1 MNMTRTLRLAALAVS
16 ALICASATAT
26 DRAAIARY
34 YSGAAGLKG
43 ADLKTAIRDIIRKHN
58 VVGYGSGQ
66 SNTTWWAFY
75 ATDRADDGTVINRY
89 SDATFC
95 FGNRGSAASGMNI
108 EHSFPKSWWGG
119 GKNDAYKDLF
129 NLYPSPSADNS
140 QKSNYPMALVTN
152 VIHDSG
158 EGYDKV
164 GTGMVDG
171 SVRNCWEPGDR
182 WKGDFARS
190 YMYMAVCY
198 AELTWVNVGLQTLQN
213 DEWPTLKAW
222 AQKLYRSWSDAD
234 KVDATEA
241 SRNEAV
247 YTIQG
252 NRNPFVDFPFL
263 CQYIWGDSVDV
274 AFDPELSVTTA
285 TDDSRYADLSAPD
298 SPGTPDPEPSPY
310 VYYADCKSDFGSMT
324 ADVISGDLTS
334 VWTQTANYG
343 WKASAYAGGS
353 AHEAEASLT
362 TPAIALTDYSSAVLT
377 FSHAV
382 NFSSSPS
389 DALTVSVICDEEETE
404 LSVPSWPSGKNWV
417 FTESGEIDLTPFASR
432 TVTIIFT
439 YTSTASEAP
448 TWEIKDVKVVGVK
461 KNTTSVTMPQQGNFA
476 RPDLSQP
483 YEEYT
488 TSGARIAPG
497 SGRGLKVIRQGG
509 HAWMIVRK

>member
-1 MNMTRTLRLAALAVS
+1 MAALTVA
-16 ALICASATAT
+16 ALVCASSAAT
-26 DRAAIARY
+26 DRAAIAKY
-34 YSGAAGLKG
+34 YSEAAGLKG
-43 ADLKTAIRDIIRKHN
+43 PGLKAAMRDIIRKHN

-75 ATDRADDGTVINRY
+75 ATDRADDGTVVNRY

-152 VIHDSG
+152 VKYDSG

-182 WKGDFARS
+182 WKGDFARA

-222 AQKLYRSWSDAD
+222 AQRLYTSWSDAD
-234 KVDATEA
+234 KVDGTEA
-241 SRNEAV
+241 RRNEAV
-247 YTIQG
+247 CSIQG

-263 CQYIWGDSVDV
+263 CQYIWGDSADV
-274 AFDPELSVTTA
+274 AFDPSLSVTTA
-285 TDDSRYADLSAPD
+285 TDDSRYADLSSPD
-298 SPGTPDPEPSPY
+298 SPVEPAPDTSPY
-310 VYYADCKSDFGSMT
+310 IYYADCKSDFGSMT
-324 ADVISGDLTS
+324 ASVASGDLTS
-334 VWTQTANYG
+334 VWSQTASYG
-343 WKASAYAGGS
+343 WKASAYVAGK
-353 AHEAEASLT
+353 AHEAEAALSTPEIDLT
-362 TPAIALTDYSSAVLT
+362 AYASATLT

-382 NFSSSPS
+382 NFSSAPS
-389 DALTVSVICDEEETE
+389 DALAVSIVRDGEETT
-404 LSVPSWPSGKNWV
+404 LSVPSWPSGKDWT
-417 FTESGEIDLTPFASR
+417 FTESGEIDLTPFVGH
-432 TVTIIFT
+432 TVSITFT
-439 YTSTASEAP
+439 YTSSASEAP
-448 TWEIKDVKVVGVK
+448 TWEIKEVMVAGAKRDA
-461 KNTTSVTMPQQGNFA
+461 TSALSPRQGHA
-476 RPDLSQP
+476 DGPDFDLP
-483 YEEYT
+483 FEEYT
-488 TSGARIAPG
+488 TSGSRIAPG
-497 SGRGLKVIRQGG
+497 SGRGLVVIRQGG
-509 HAWMIVRK
+509 NAWMFVRK